1 MRIALQPA
9 TTNIQFE
16 SARRIILSAFTL
28 SAYIFGATPALAQ
41 QQTTQPQS
49 AQQQYSQPLQDNT
62 TVSTGNLLTE
72 GKNLFAAGNVQG
84 ALNVFRQFSQNS
96 PNNFAG
102 HFWVGFMLDQSGDSK
117 GALAAYSKSLDL
129 AKSVGMDSAELRINL
144 GNSLGKLGYTKEPRF
159 DYERAIIIDS
169 LNPLAYLG
177 LSKCLIDAGEF
188 DGALQAIARYE
199 SLNGRDIT
207 VPLLRGLA
215 LAGQGSLSAAQQQ
228 LRSYL
233 TLTGA
238 LSTMGQP
245 VQNGSGGGTQLQ
257 QLAFKV
263 LNEIEL
269 MQ

>member
-1 MRIALQPA
+1 MGQMSSILPVLFASALSLV
-9 TTNIQFE
+9 
-16 SARRIILSAFTL
+16 SACIL
-28 SAYIFGATPALAQ
+28 PVHAQ
-41 QQTTQPQS
+41 QSPPD
-49 AQQQYSQPLQDNT
+49 SQPLQDNT
-62 TVSTGNLLTE
+62 TISTGSLLTE
-72 GKNLFAAGNVQG
+72 GKNYFAANNIPA
-84 ALNVFRQFSQNS
+84 ALNSFRQFAQSS
-96 PNNFAG
+96 PNNIAV
-102 HFWVGFMLDQSGDSK
+102 HFWIGFMLDQSGDSK

-144 GNSLGKLGYTKEPRF
+144 GNSLAKLGYTKEPRF

-188 DGALQAIARYE
+188 DSALQALARYE
-199 SLNGRDIT
+199 SLNGRDT
-207 VPLLRGLA
+207 SVPLLRGLA

-238 LSTMGQP
+238 MNSSGQP
-245 VQNGSGGGTQLQ
+245 TQNGSSSGNTLQ

-269 MQ
+269 MH